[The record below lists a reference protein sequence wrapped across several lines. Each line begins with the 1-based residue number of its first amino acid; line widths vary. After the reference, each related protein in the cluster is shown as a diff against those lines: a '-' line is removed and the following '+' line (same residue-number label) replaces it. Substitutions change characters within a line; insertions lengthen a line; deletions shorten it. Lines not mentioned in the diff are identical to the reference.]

1 MVEFAIMNAMIKMV
15 KQGKAAWAS
24 AVVFFIGIGVA
35 FAQGG
40 TQAQA
45 ITLCDPLGG
54 SGCAPGTETFATV
67 ATNIANFLFVDI
79 AIPLSVIMVLVG
91 AFQMMTSA
99 GEPEKISQAK
109 KTITYA
115 AIGFGIA
122 LVAGGITTLLKSI
135 L

>member
-1 MVEFAIMNAMIKMV
+1 MV

-24 AVVFFIGIGVA
+24 VVVFFTGIGVA
-35 FAQGG
+35 LAQGG
-40 TQAQA
+40 TQA
-45 ITLCDPLGG
+45 ITLTDPLGG
-54 SGCAPGTETFATV
+54 SETFSTV
-67 ATNIANFLFVDI
+67 ATNVANFLFVDI

-91 AFQMMTSA
+91 GFQMMTSA

-135 L
+135 LTGSS

>member
-1 MVEFAIMNAMIKMV
+1 MTKMA
-15 KQGKAAWAS
+15 KQGRAVWAS
-24 AVVFFIGIGVA
+24 AIVFLAGVGVA

-40 TQAQA
+40 TQA
-45 ITLCDPLGG
+45 IKLTDPLGG
-54 SGCAPGTETFATV
+54 SETFSTV

-79 AIPLSVIMVLVG
+79 AIPVSVIMVLVG

-109 KTITYA
+109 KTMTYA

-122 LVAGGITTLLKSI
+122 LVAGGSPRYSRTFLPALHKWSKCFYNNNE
-135 L
+135 

>member
-1 MVEFAIMNAMIKMV
+1 MIKMV
-15 KQGKAAWAS
+15 GQGRAVWVS
-24 AVVFFIGIGVA
+24 AIVFFAGIGVA

-40 TQAQA
+40 TQA

-54 SGCAPGTETFATV
+54 NGCAPGTETFATV
-67 ATNIANFLFVDI
+67 ATNVANFLFVDI

-109 KTITYA
+109 KTMTYA

-135 L
+135 LTGSS

>member
-1 MVEFAIMNAMIKMV
+1 MMEIAKKGRAVWVSAI
-15 KQGKAAWAS
+15 
-24 AVVFFIGIGVA
+24 VFFAGMGVA

-40 TQAQA
+40 TQA

-54 SGCAPGTETFATV
+54 SGCTPGSETFATV

-99 GEPEKISQAK
+99 GEPEKISQGK
-109 KTITYA
+109 KTILYA
-115 AIGFGIA
+115 AIGLAIA
-122 LVAGGITTLLKSI
+122 IVAGGITTLLKSI
-135 L
+135 ITGSS

>member
-1 MVEFAIMNAMIKMV
+1 MAKKGRGVWV
-15 KQGKAAWAS
+15 S
-24 AVVFFIGIGVA
+24 TVVFFAGMGVA

-40 TQAQA
+40 VQT
-45 ITLCDPLGG
+45 ITLVDPLGG
-54 SGCAPGTETFATV
+54 SETFATV

-109 KTITYA
+109 KTILYA
-115 AIGFGIA
+115 AIGLAIA
-122 LVAGGITTLLKSI
+122 IVAGGITTLLKNI
-135 L
+135 LTGSS